1 MEDEKQELTLNDL
14 LEAINAINAK
24 IDALT
29 PQKEE
34 KADETESTG
43 TDTNTEDKPTPA
55 PEPIPQEDQEE
66 KDTEEKDDVGDEE
79 EIDKILKDC

>member
-14 LEAINAINAK
+14 LEAIKAINAR

-29 PQKEE
+29 PQEEE
-34 KADETESTG
+34 KGDETESTE
-43 TDTNTEDKPTPA
+43 TNPNNDEQPTPA
-55 PEPIPQEDQEE
+55 PQPAPQEEQEE
-66 KDTEEKDDVGDEE
+66 EEEKEDVGDEE